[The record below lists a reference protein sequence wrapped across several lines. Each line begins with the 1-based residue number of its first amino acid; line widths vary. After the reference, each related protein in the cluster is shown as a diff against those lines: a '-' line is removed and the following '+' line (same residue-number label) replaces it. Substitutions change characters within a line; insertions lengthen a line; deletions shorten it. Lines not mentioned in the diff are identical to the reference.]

1 MGGFSDKAL
10 ASAAGKKSSNRG
22 EKHARTTQWE
32 ALAESIVT
40 IHADRFNR
48 VLTTLPDDDFAK
60 IYKDILNYFKPK
72 YSHQVQEQNTTV
84 IRPVHFIHEH
94 RNDPSE

>member
-1 MGGFSDKAL
+1 MGGFNNPEIARKAGQK
-10 ASAAGKKSSNRG
+10 GKPS
-22 EKHARTTQWE
+22 KHARTTQWE

-40 IHADRFNR
+40 IHAERFNR

-84 IRPVHFIHEH
+84 IRPVHFIVEH
-94 RNDPSE
+94 RDEPED